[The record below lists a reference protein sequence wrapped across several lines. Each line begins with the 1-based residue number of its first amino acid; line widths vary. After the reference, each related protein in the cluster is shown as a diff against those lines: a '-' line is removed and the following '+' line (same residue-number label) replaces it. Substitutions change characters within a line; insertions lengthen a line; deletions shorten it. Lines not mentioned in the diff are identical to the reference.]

1 MKVQLFN
8 GLYFLFIFI
17 YILITIACDFFL
29 RNKSDKFRYRFI
41 LIMTFIGFSLHFI
54 KQFFEPYRS
63 DFPYSLKKSTF
74 ENICAVS
81 TLIFPFIFMSKSK
94 ALKDY
99 MGIIGMLSGCAA
111 VFFPTEVLD
120 KNPFTFDGIRFY
132 ICHLIIFLAPYL
144 MVRYHLHELSYKRLI
159 HVPVG
164 FLIVLGVI
172 VVNEVILMGTNLV
185 EPDIEKL
192 FDPNYRN
199 SSLIFGISDNLKP
212 AGFLLDSLCPKI
224 FKYNPI
230 THEKQYWPLVWIV
243 IPVFVYA
250 YLFGFLIC
258 MIFSFKEIK
267 KDFTFYFSKIKVF
280 FSKMKKVK

>member
-1 MKVQLFN
+1 MKVQLLN
-8 GLYFLFIFI
+8 GLYFLFIGF
-17 YILITIACDFFL
+17 YVLITVACDFFL
-29 RNKSDKFRYRFI
+29 KNKSEKFRYRFI
-41 LIMTFIGFSLHFI
+41 LVMTFIGFSLHFL

-81 TLIFPFIFMSKSK
+81 TLIFPFIFMSKNK
-94 ALKDY
+94 AMKDY
-99 MGIIGMLSGCAA
+99 MAIIGMLSGVAA
-111 VFFPTEVLD
+111 AFFPTEVLD

-144 MVRYHLHELSYKRLI
+144 MVRYHLHEISYKKLI

-172 VVNEVILMGTNLV
+172 IINEVILMGINLV
-185 EPDIEKL
+185 EPNIEDL
-192 FDPNYRN
+192 FDANYRN

-212 AGFLLDSLCPKI
+212 VGFLLDFFCPKI

-230 THEKQYWPLVWIV
+230 THEQQYWPLIWIV
-243 IPVFVYA
+243 IPVFIYA
-250 YLFGFLIC
+250 YLFGFILC
-258 MIFSFKEIK
+258 MIFNFKEIK
-267 KDFTFYFSKIKVF
+267 ADFPRYFRKFKSLF
-280 FSKMKKVK
+280 KKKAAD